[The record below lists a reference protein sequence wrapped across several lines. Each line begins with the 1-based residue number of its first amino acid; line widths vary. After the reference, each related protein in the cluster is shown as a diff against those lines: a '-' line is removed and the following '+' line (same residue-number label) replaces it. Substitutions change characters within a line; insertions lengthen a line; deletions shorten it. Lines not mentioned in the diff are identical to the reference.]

1 MYEIETRIE
10 HFVLIDQQSNPSST
24 GVPNVSFVSVEI
36 SDDEKDLSLS
46 LGPATTAE
54 LAFER
59 SSWNP
64 RRYGSMN
71 NSSTTSRNANYLA
84 GSAGGTTISRRSMAD
99 DMSDCETNDEPIH
112 SITGVPEENPAYV
125 DDENPIDTN
134 QTRL

>member
-1 MYEIETRIE
+1 ML
-10 HFVLIDQQSNPSST
+10 LIDQLSNPSGT

-54 LAFER
+54 LTSER

-71 NSSTTSRNANYLA
+71 NSSITSRNANYLA
-84 GSAGGTTISRRSMAD
+84 GSAGGTTVSRRSMAD
-99 DMSDCETNDEPIH
+99 DISDCETNDEPTH
-112 SITGVPEENPAYV
+112 SIAGVPEENPAYV
-125 DDENPIDTN
+125 DDEHPIDTN
-134 QTRL
+134 QTHL